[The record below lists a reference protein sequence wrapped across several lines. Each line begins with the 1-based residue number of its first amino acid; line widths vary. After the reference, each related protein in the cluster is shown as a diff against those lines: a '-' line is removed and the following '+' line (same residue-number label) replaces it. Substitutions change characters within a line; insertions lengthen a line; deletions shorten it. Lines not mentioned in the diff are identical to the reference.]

1 MQMKEFLSKNEFTNA
16 LPQGDTYIELET
28 TEMKEV
34 ALPNDDGTSRIA
46 YEAKTKEKWFM
57 FVNNLG

>member
-1 MQMKEFLSKNEFTNA
+1 MVVR
-16 LPQGDTYIELET
+16 PLENQILIIDLEIT
-28 TEMKEV
+28 LTGKLLKEV
-34 ALPNDDGTSRIA
+34 